1 MAEII
6 ECDPEQLLARGGAWL
21 EGEPVLHNVV
31 CTVAQRAVRQPA
43 VHRDSHWF
51 LVEDGGRPVGAAILT
66 PPFPLGL
73 TPMADGPLAAL
84 ADHLVDRH
92 PGLPGASGPGDVAA
106 RFAARWQRR
115 TGAVAEPGMEQL
127 MYRLDTV
134 EAPPPVD
141 GTLRPADPADHG
153 LLCEWLGA
161 FCAEAGA
168 VAGDIPA
175 AVERRI
181 AEGALH
187 LWEHAGPMTMVGT
200 APPVAGVVRVGPVYT
215 PPALRRRG
223 YASTAVA
230 AVSQQAL
237 DAGATACMLYTD
249 RDNPTSNAVYQR
261 IGYRYVATAG
271 EVGFRSAR
279 SVRRPRPQPGWR
291 PGRAS
296 SCP

>member
-1 MAEII
+1 MPEII

-21 EGEPVLHNVV
+21 DSEPVLHNVV
-31 CTVAQRAVRQPA
+31 GTVARRAVEQPA

-51 LVEDGGRPVGAAILT
+51 LVQDGGRLVGAAILT

-73 TPMADGPLAAL
+73 TPMPDGALAAL
-84 ADHLVDRH
+84 ADHLAGYL
-92 PGLPGASGPGDVAA
+92 PELPGASGPGDVAA
-106 RFAARWQRR
+106 RFAGRWQAR

-127 MYRLDTV
+127 IYRLDAV
-134 EAPPPVD
+134 ERLPPVD
-141 GTLRPADPADHG
+141 GKLRRAETADHD
-153 LLCEWLGA
+153 LLCQWLGA
-161 FCAEAGA
+161 FCDEAGA
-168 VAGDIPA
+168 VRGDVPA

-187 LWEHAGPMTMVGT
+187 LWQHASPMTMVGT

-223 YASTAVA
+223 YASAAVA

-249 RDNPTSNAVYQR
+249 RANPTSNAIYQR
-261 IGYRYVATAG
+261 LGYRLVTTAA
-271 EVGFRSAR
+271 EVRFRF
-279 SVRRPRPQPGWR
+279 PLP
-291 PGRAS
+291 
-296 SCP
+296 